1 MTASEA
7 LNQFRLWWVEAP
19 KGELTAGAGVV
30 PLLSMVALWL
40 SVVGAVHL
48 SALELDALSTYLL
61 YLVANVVEV
70 SFSRVRAGQCPTC
83 GAKRKRGMPR
93 P

>member
-1 MTASEA
+1 MKTSEA

-19 KGELTAGAGVV
+19 KGELAAGAGIV
-30 PLLSMVALWL
+30 PLISMVALWL
-40 SVVGAVHL
+40 FDVGVFHPSVWVVDGLA
-48 SALELDALSTYLL
+48 TYML

-70 SFSRVRAGQCPTC
+70 SFSRARAGQCPTC
-83 GAKRKRGMPR
+83 GAKRKKGMPR